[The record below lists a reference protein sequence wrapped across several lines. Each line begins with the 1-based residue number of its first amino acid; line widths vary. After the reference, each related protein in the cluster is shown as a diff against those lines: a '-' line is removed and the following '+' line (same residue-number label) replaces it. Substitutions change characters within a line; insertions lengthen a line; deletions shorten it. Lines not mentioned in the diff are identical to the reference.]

1 MVSVHFA
8 LTQDTECIYRVT
20 LQKVFVQ
27 VDPANEQMKGMLTC
41 GITAA
46 NLPLLCDSLHLNF
59 IYLTFLCSDINQLDL
74 EP

>member
-1 MVSVHFA
+1 MQH
-8 LTQDTECIYRVT
+8 TEYIYRVT
-20 LQKVFVQ
+20 PRKVLVQ

-46 NLPLLCDSLHLNF
+46 NLPPLCVSLHSNSIHLSS
-59 IYLTFLCSDINQLDL
+59 LFLCSDINQLDL